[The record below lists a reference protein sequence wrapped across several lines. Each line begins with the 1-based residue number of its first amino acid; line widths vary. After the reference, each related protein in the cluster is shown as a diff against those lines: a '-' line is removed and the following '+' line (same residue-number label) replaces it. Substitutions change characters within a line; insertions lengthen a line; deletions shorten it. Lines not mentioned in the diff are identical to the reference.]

1 MTRAGLAAA
10 MIAAAA
16 AWTGGAAVRV
26 SAQTPWNTGYF
37 PDVELTTQH
46 GERVRFADLIKGRT
60 VAIELIYTTCK
71 YVCPLETAR
80 LAQVQTQLG
89 DRMGRDVFFYSIT
102 IDPEYDTPAVLNAYA
117 ERYHAGPG
125 WLFLTGRL
133 ADIDLLSK
141 KLGLYA
147 PPDPENKDGH
157 VAMLLIGNETT
168 GQWIRGSAL
177 DNPRVT
183 ANMIAG
189 WVGGYPTAPA
199 TAVRSYAEARPFP
212 KFSSGQYLFATRCST
227 CHSLGAEEKM
237 GPNLATATRSRDK
250 DWLARYLANPDEMIQ
265 NGDPLATALLKQYND
280 LRMPNLG
287 LTRQEIADL
296 LAYLEEAAAP
306 AP

>member
-1 MTRAGLAAA
+1 

-46 GERVRFADLIKGRT
+46 GERVRFPDLIKGRT

-117 ERYHAGPG
+117 EKYHAGPG

-157 VAMLLIGNETT
+157 VAMLLIGNEAT

-189 WVGGYPTAPA
+189 WVGGYPAAPA

-227 CHSLGAEEKM
+227 CHSLGPEQKM
-237 GPNLATATRSRDK
+237 GPNLATTTRSRDK
-250 DWLARYLANPDEMIQ
+250 DWLTRYLANPDEMLQ

-296 LAYLEEAAAP
+296 LTYLDEAAP
-306 AP
+306 PRP